1 MAQQI
6 IGRQREKLEL
16 QELFDSG
23 HPEFVVVHGRRRV
36 GKTYLIREFFA
47 DRLAFYHTGLSP
59 AEEVG
64 SGQTLIA
71 SQLESFYS
79 SLSRYGFRGSM
90 PRDWI
95 EAFDDL
101 ISLLEHKSADGG
113 RQVVFIDEMPWIDTP
128 RSGFVTAFEHFWNGW
143 GAGRSNLLLIV
154 CGSSTSWIT
163 DKIINSKGGLF
174 NRITFEMELKPF
186 TLREC
191 EEFYES
197 RNMAIDRYDQLQAY
211 MVLGGIPYY
220 LSMLRKEWSL
230 AQNIDALCFARKGRL
245 RQEFDRLFNSLF
257 INSEASKAV
266 VRQLVRHRNGML
278 RSQLIEAMN
287 KPSGGGL
294 TTMLRAL
301 EEADFI
307 MHYTSYRGAKR
318 EVYYRLVDPFCLFH
332 LHFMDRDKTTKEH
345 FWSDNLTTGAL
356 NAWRS
361 LAFEN
366 VCFAHVQQIKQALG
380 IAGVQAEVAPWFSR
394 QKADGAQID
403 MLIDRADRVINVCE
417 MKYCADDFAITKAYD
432 KTLRHKLELF
442 AQETSNRKSLHL
454 TLVTTF
460 GLKRN
465 EYAGR
470 IQNVVTI
477 DDLFK

>member
-6 IGRQREKLEL
+6 IGRQREKQEL

-23 HPEFVVVHGRRRV
+23 RPELVVVHGRRRV
-36 GKTYLIREFFA
+36 GKTFLVREYFA
-47 DRLAFYHTGLSP
+47 DRLTFYHTGLSP
-59 AEEVG
+59 AE
-64 SGQTLIA
+64 QTGAGDSLIA

-79 SLSRYGFRGSM
+79 SLSRYGYRGGM

-95 EAFDDL
+95 QAFDAL
-101 ISLLEHKSADGG
+101 ISLLEQKSDGGG

-163 DKIINSKGGLF
+163 DKIINNKGGLF

-186 TLREC
+186 SLREC
-191 EEFYES
+191 EEFYQS
-197 RNMAIDRYDQLQAY
+197 RDMGIDRYDQLQAY

-266 VRQLVRHRNGML
+266 VRALSKKRSGLL
-278 RSQLIEAMN
+278 RSQLVEALG

-294 TTMLRAL
+294 TNLLQAL

-307 MHYTSYRGAKR
+307 TRYNSYQGPKR
-318 EVYYRLVDPFCLFH
+318 DVRYRLVDPFCLFY
-332 LHFMDRDKTTKEH
+332 LHFMDRGKTTNEH
-345 FWSDNLTTGAL
+345 YWSDNLNTGAL
-356 NAWRS
+356 NAWRG

-366 VCFAHVQQIKQALG
+366 VCFAHVAQIKQALG
-380 IAGVQAEVAPWFSR
+380 ISGVHAEVAPWLSK
-394 QKADGAQID
+394 QQDDGAQID

-417 MKYCADDFAITKAYD
+417 MKYAADDFVITRDYD
-432 KTLRHKLELF
+432 KNLRHKLELF
-442 AQETSNRKSLHL
+442 SQETHNRKSLHL

-465 EYAGR
+465 EWAGR
-470 IQNVVTI
+470 VQNVVLM